1 MSKYY
6 CLISGLPELNIDES
20 KLAYTIESFKND
32 IYPDLSEAD
41 RKLLDLF
48 YLKFDN
54 SNFLKLLA
62 DSDVVLDERG
72 LFERDSFLQL
82 IEAVKNE
89 EKADTVLPPYFK
101 KFLEKYL
108 EAQNTEKTVPVHKLE
123 DRISAY
129 YYEYAMKCRNKFI
142 ASWFELNLNIN
153 NILVAYTAR
162 KYKLEVAPNI
172 VGDTS
177 VCKALKTSSARD
189 FGLAYDLDYVDELAR
204 ISEISDL
211 VDREKKIDLLKW
223 EWLEDKSFFEYF
235 TIERVFVF
243 LMQTDILQRWLKLDK
258 EAGNRTFREV
268 IEKLKGEVQIPD
280 EFKK

>member
-32 IYPDLSEAD
+32 IYPDLSVAD
-41 RKLLDLF
+41 KKLIDLF

-54 SNFLKLLA
+54 ANFLKLLS
-62 DSDVVLDERG
+62 DSDAVLDERG
-72 LFERDSFLQL
+72 HYVAEDFLQL
-82 IEAVKNE
+82 IDAVRNE
-89 EKADTVLPPYFK
+89 EKTETKLPPYFK
-101 KFLEKYL
+101 DFLVEYL
-108 EAQNTEKTVPVHKLE
+108 EAQGSDKGLSAHRLE

-129 YYEYAMKCRNKFI
+129 YYEYAMKCKNKFVS
-142 ASWFELNLNIN
+142 SWFELNLNIN

-162 KYKLEVAPNI
+162 KFKLEVAQNI
-172 VGDTS
+172 VGETP
-177 VCKALKTSSARD
+177 VCKALKTSTARD
-189 FGLAYDLDYVDELAR
+189 FGLSYDLDYVDDLAR

-211 VDREKKIDLLKW
+211 VDREKKVDMLKW

-243 LMQTDILQRWLKLDK
+243 LMQTDILQRWLNLDK

-268 IEKLKGEVQIPD
+268 IEKLKGEVQIPE
-280 EFKK
+280 EFRK

>member
-32 IYPDLSEAD
+32 IYPDLSESD
-41 RKLLDLF
+41 RKLIDLF

-54 SNFLKLLA
+54 SNFLKILS
-62 DSDVVLDERG
+62 DSDAVLDERG
-72 LFERDSFLQL
+72 QFTAEDFISL
-82 IEAVKNE
+82 IDAVKNE
-89 EKADTVLPPYFK
+89 EKAETRLPHYFK
-101 KFLEKYL
+101 DFLVEYL
-108 EAQNTEKTVPVHKLE
+108 EAQNSDKDISSHRLE

-129 YYEYAMKCRNKFI
+129 YYEYAMKCKNKFVS
-142 ASWFELNLNIN
+142 SWFELNLNIN

-172 VGDTS
+172 VGDTP
-177 VCKALKTSSARD
+177 VCKALKTSTARD
-189 FGLAYDLDYVDELAR
+189 FGLAYDFDYVDELAR
-204 ISEISDL
+204 VSEISDL

-223 EWLEDKSFFEYF
+223 GWLEDKSFFEFF
-235 TIERVFVF
+235 TIERIFVF
-243 LMQTDILQRWLKLDK
+243 LMQTDILQRWLNLDK

-268 IEKLKGEVQIPD
+268 IDKLKGEVQIPD
-280 EFKK
+280 EFRK

>member
-62 DSDVVLDERG
+62 DSDAVLDERG

-82 IEAVKNE
+82 IDAVKNE

-101 KFLEKYL
+101 KFLEEYL

-162 KYKLEVAPNI
+162 KFKLEVAQNI

-189 FGLAYDLDYVDELAR
+189 FGLAYDIDYVDELAR